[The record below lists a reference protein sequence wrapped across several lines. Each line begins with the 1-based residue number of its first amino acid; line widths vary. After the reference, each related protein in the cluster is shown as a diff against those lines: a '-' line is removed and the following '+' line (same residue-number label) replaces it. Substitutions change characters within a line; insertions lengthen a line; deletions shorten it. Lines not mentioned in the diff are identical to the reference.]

1 MKGCKVMQIPTRS
14 FPIFSAKDN
23 PLGRGRTATL
33 LFDVKNDPGQT
44 KPLNDVNIEK
54 RMIELMIR
62 EMARNECPSEQYI
75 RLGLPTYSLLNKKT
89 S

>member
-44 KPLNDVNIEK
+44 APLNDVNIEK
-54 RMIELMIR
+54 QMIELMIR